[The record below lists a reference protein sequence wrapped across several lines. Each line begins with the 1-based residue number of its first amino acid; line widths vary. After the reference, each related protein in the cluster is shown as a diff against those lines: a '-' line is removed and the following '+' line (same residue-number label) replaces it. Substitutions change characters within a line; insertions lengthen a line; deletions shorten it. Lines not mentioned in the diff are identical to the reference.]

1 MFDISK
7 LAVNE
12 TTTIH
17 LRGAD
22 DELLFAEGDAI
33 KPISITL
40 YGPGTKAFSK
50 AQAARNRATLERFQ
64 RKGKNKADTTLEENA
79 EFLACV
85 TVSFNNFQYREL
97 EGYDQFKAC
106 YLDTKIGFIAE
117 QVMKELGDWSNFTKG
132 STKS

>member
-12 TTTIH
+12 TTDIH

-22 DELLFAEGDAI
+22 DEPLLDEHG
-33 KPISITL
+33 KPMTITVN
-40 YGPGTKAFSK
+40 GPGTKAFAKGQS
-50 AQAARNRATLERFQ
+50 ARNKAVLERFQ

-79 EFLACV
+79 EFLASV
-85 TVSFNNFQYREL
+85 TVSFNNFQYMGL
-97 EGYDQFKAC
+97 EGYEQFKAC

-117 QVMKELGDWSNFTKG
+117 QVNKELGDWSNFTKG